1 MTVLKKNDLNKI
13 QGTLYV
19 VATPIGNLGDITL
32 RALEILK
39 SVDAIAAED
48 TRHTSGLLSHFGISK
63 KLIAVH
69 EHNELQSAEK
79 LLLQLKNGENIAL
92 VTDAGTPAVSDPGAM
107 VVNVVRKAGIQ
118 VVPIPG
124 VSALVTALSASGIT
138 QNGFYFHGFLPAS
151 GAARRKILEQLKSQ
165 SVTLVFYE
173 APHRIIECIED
184 IAKVLGEDRQ
194 ITFARELTKTFE
206 TIYTCPAD
214 LASAWLQAD
223 SNQQRGEFV
232 LLVEAAPVK
241 VVQEIS
247 EEAQRVL
254 KCLLAELPLKQAV
267 ALATE
272 ITNLK
277 KNDLY
282 EFALRLKQ
290 DTKHDNKTYVNSPG

>member
-1 MTVLKKNDLNKI
+1 MNDLKTNG

-32 RALEILK
+32 RAIETLK

-69 EHNELQSAEK
+69 EHNEQQSAEK
-79 LLLQLKNGENIAL
+79 LLAQLKSGDNIAL
-92 VTDAGTPAVSDPGAM
+92 VTDAGTPGISDPGAI
-107 VVNVVRKAGIQ
+107 VVKVVREAGVK

-124 VSALVTALSASGIT
+124 VSAVVAALSASGIT

-165 SVTLVFYE
+165 TVTLVLYE
-173 APHRIIECIED
+173 APHRIVECVED
-184 IAKVLGEDRQ
+184 LAKVLGENRK
-194 ITFARELTKTFE
+194 ITFCRELTKTFE
-206 TIYTCPAD
+206 TIYTCG
-214 LASAWLQAD
+214 LSEASTWLQAD

-232 LLVEAAPVK
+232 LLIEAAPIVE
-241 VVQEIS
+241 VEEIS
-247 EEAQRVL
+247 LEAQRVL

-282 EFALRLKQ
+282 EFALALKQ
-290 DTKHDNKTYVNSPG
+290 AK

>member
-1 MTVLKKNDLNKI
+1 MKE

-32 RALEILK
+32 RALDILK

-63 KLIAVH
+63 KLVAVH
-69 EHNELQSAEK
+69 EHNEQQSAEK
-79 LLLQLKNGENIAL
+79 LVLALKNGESVAL
-92 VTDAGTPAVSDPGAM
+92 VTDAGTPAVSDPGAV

-124 VSALVTALSASGIT
+124 VSAVIAALSASGIT

-173 APHRIIECIED
+173 APHRIIESIED
-184 IAKVLGEDRQ
+184 IAKVLGENRQ
-194 ITFARELTKTFE
+194 VTLARELTKTFE
-206 TIYTCPAD
+206 TIYTCSAER
-214 LASAWLQAD
+214 ASAWLQAD
-223 SNQQRGEFV
+223 ANQQRGEFV
-232 LLVEAAPVK
+232 LLVEAAPV
-241 VVQEIS
+241 VESQEIS

-267 ALATE
+267 KLATE
-272 ITNLK
+272 ITGAK
-277 KNDLY
+277 KNKLY
-282 EFALRLKQ
+282 DFALQLKN
-290 DTKHDNKTYVNSPG
+290 DD